1 MNSLRQF
8 VNNNA
13 VFTSIMIFIAMYASI
28 QHMKPKLF
36 YNADGSIRD
45 FGVGYRNKTIIP
57 VWLLSIILGIVSYL
71 LVLYYLAHP
80 QLFR

>member
-1 MNSLRQF
+1 MRQF

-13 VFTSIMIFIAMYASI
+13 VFSSIIIFITLYTLI
-28 QHMKPKLF
+28 QYVKPSLF
-36 YNADGSIRD
+36 YNTDGSVRE

-57 VWLLSIILGIVSYL
+57 VWLLSVVLGILSYL
-71 LVLYYLAHP
+71 IVLYYLAHP

>member
-13 VFTSIMIFIAMYASI
+13 VFAAIIIFIVFYGTI
-28 QHMKPKLF
+28 QYMKPNLF
-36 YNADGSIRD
+36 YNVDGSIRD
-45 FGVGYRNKTIIP
+45 FGVGYRNKTIVP
-57 VWLLSIILGIVSYL
+57 VWLLSIIIGILSYL
-71 LVLYYLAHP
+71 IVLYYLAHP

>member
-1 MNSLRQF
+1 MNALRQF

-13 VFTSIMIFIAMYASI
+13 VFSSIVIFAILYASI
-28 QHMKPKLF
+28 QYMKPALF
-36 YNADGSIRD
+36 YNTDGSIRD

-57 VWLLSIILGIVSYL
+57 IWLLSIVLGILSYL
-71 LVLYYLAHP
+71 IVLYYLAHP